1 MAKDKAMGGFPAINF
16 IPDRERVHG
25 GPPKVRLPLWIALG
39 VAATILIVIMAIFLI
54 PVLLAAPR

>member
-25 GPPKVRLPLWIALG
+25 GPPKVRLPLWIGLG
-39 VAATILIVIMAIFLI
+39 IATAILIAVMAIQLI
-54 PVLLAAPR
+54 PLLLVQR

>member
-25 GPPKVRLPLWIALG
+25 GPPKVRMPLWITLG
-39 VAATILIVIMAIFLI
+39 VATVILIVIMAVQLI
-54 PVLLAAPR
+54 PLLLVQR